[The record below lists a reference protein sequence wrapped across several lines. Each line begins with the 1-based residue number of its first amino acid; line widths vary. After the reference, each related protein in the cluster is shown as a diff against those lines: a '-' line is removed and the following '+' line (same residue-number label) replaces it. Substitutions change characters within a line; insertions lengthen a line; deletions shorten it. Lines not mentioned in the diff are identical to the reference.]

1 MNKFGVVILGI
12 LSAAAIHPAHAQKT
26 SVVQCQTGTV
36 VQIVPD
42 YACDA
47 LMAAFPKM
55 KKVDDMDAC
64 SEEMARRLGGNEVR
78 FRDMCYKLYLRDLY
92 NRQWMHQ

>member
-1 MNKFGVVILGI
+1 MKPI
-12 LSAAAIHPAHAQKT
+12 AAALLAIMLTSAAHAQKT

-42 YACDA
+42 RACDA

-55 KKVDDMDAC
+55 KKVDDMVAC
-64 SEEMARRLGGNEVR
+64 SDEMARRLGGNEVR

-92 NRQWMHQ
+92 NRQWMR